1 MAGRAQFCVGR
12 FPPLPAPIL
21 GVLVL
26 ISFMDRTQL
35 MPGNLPDF
43 NDVLA
48 AADRIQGLAHRTP
61 VLTSAYFNERTG
73 AELFFKCENFQKVG
87 AFKFRGACNAVRALG
102 PEELR
107 RGIVTHSS
115 GNHGQAVAL
124 AARLSGT
131 RAVVVMPENSARVK
145 VDAVRD
151 YGAEVVLCA
160 PNTPARMA
168 AVQEL
173 IEHHGYC
180 EIPPYDHAG
189 VIAGQGT
196 AALELLSDH
205 PDLDLILAPVGG
217 GGLIAG
223 TAIAARHSNP
233 GIRVIAAEPANA
245 DDAARSFRSG
255 RLEPAAG
262 SQTIADGLRAT
273 LGVLNF
279 AIIQRHVD
287 DIVTISERSIVE
299 TTLAVWQR
307 MKIVIEPS
315 CSLPLAALLDGLVEP
330 KGKRIGIILTGG
342 NVDFPAFLRASR
354 AILD

>member
-1 MAGRAQFCVGR
+1 MMSQ
-12 FPPLPAPIL
+12 
-21 GVLVL
+21 
-26 ISFMDRTQL
+26 T
-35 MPGNLPDF
+35 LPDF

-48 AADRIQGLAHRTP
+48 AADRIEGLAHRTP

-87 AFKFRGACNAVRALG
+87 AFKFRGACNAVRALNS
-102 PEELR
+102 EELR

-131 RAVVVMPENSARVK
+131 RAVVVMPENSAQVK

-151 YGAEVVLCA
+151 YGAEVAFCA

-168 AVQEL
+168 AVQAL
-173 IEHHGYC
+173 IEQGGYC
-180 EIPPYDHAG
+180 EIPPYDHPD

-196 AALELLSDH
+196 AALELLSDY
-205 PDLDLILAPVGG
+205 PDLDLVLTPVGG

-223 TAIAARHSNP
+223 TAIAARHLNP
-233 GIRVIAAEPANA
+233 AIQVIAAEPANA

-255 RLEPAAG
+255 RLEPAA
-262 SQTIADGLRAT
+262 STQTIADGLRTT

-279 AIIQRHVD
+279 AVIQSNVD
-287 DIVTISERSIVE
+287 DIVTVSEKSIVA

-307 MKIVIEPS
+307 MKIIIEPS
-315 CSLPLAALLDGLVEP
+315 CSLPLAALLDGRTET

-342 NVDFPAFLRASR
+342 NVDVPAFLSASR
-354 AILD
+354 AIVDGV